1 MKKEDLQNSQQ
12 GTGSAENK
20 GAGREQQK
28 SQTTNVS
35 HNQQNDIAQ
44 EAGLGRHRMTDIEGL
59 EEMSGRDDYAGSNND
74 DLSNEELN
82 ASNDQ

>member
-20 GAGREQQK
+20 GERRDQQEN
-28 SQTTNVS
+28 QATNVS
-35 HNQQNDIAQ
+35 NNQQNDIAH
-44 EAGLGRHRMTDIEGL
+44 EAGLGRHRMTDIEGVRG
-59 EEMSGRDDYAGSNND
+59 MSGRDDYAGSNDD
-74 DLSNEELN
+74 DLSNEDLN